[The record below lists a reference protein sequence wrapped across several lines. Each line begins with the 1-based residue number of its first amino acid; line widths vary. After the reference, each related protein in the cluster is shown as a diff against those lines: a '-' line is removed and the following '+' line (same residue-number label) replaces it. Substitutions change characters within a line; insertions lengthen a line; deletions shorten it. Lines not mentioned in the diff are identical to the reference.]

1 VLSHL
6 TAAQQATLT
15 GRSFFPTLITV
26 PFRAGLRVTFGFA
39 IVASLV
45 GAAVS
50 WTRGGK
56 VATAAPPVSPAAVRA
71 GDAAAAVAADG
82 ELAGAQD
89 SEAIAP

>member
-1 VLSHL
+1 L

-15 GRSFFPTLITV
+15 GRSFFPTLITA
-26 PFRAGLRVTFGFA
+26 PFRAGLHVTFDFA

-45 GAAVS
+45 AAAVS

-56 VATAAPPVSPAAVRA
+56 VATAAPTAGPAADRT
-71 GDAAAAVAADG
+71 GEGDSTDAAQG

-89 SEAIAP
+89 SEAIA